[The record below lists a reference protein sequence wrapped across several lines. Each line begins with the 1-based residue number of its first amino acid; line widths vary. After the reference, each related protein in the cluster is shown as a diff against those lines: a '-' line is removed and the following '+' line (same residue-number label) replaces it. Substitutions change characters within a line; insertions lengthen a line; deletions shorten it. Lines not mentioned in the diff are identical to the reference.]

1 MLPGLGKVPDP
12 SAARVIFHVDLDA
25 FFVAVERVL
34 DPSLCGKPV
43 VVGGSPEGRG
53 VVAAASYE
61 ARAFGIRSAMPM
73 SRAVRL
79 CPQLLRVRG
88 SRDAYRRASRAVFG
102 LLRDATPCIQKVSI
116 DEAYLDLSDQ
126 DLVDGRGFETAL
138 KLQHEV
144 KQRFRLDLSIGIAS
158 NRLVAKIASGASK
171 PTGVFEVHPGHEQA
185 FLAPLPVRKLP
196 GIGPATAEHL
206 HTMRIHTLGELVAA
220 EPRLLEA
227 HLGRDVASLQAR
239 ARGIDTS
246 EVRPP
251 QPGSLPKSISHET
264 TFPVD
269 RSAPAFL
276 EQQLAE
282 LLAATTARVRQL
294 EARARTVS
302 VKLRFDDFST
312 QTRDRTL
319 LHAGRA
325 DAEFLPAAVEL
336 LRAMH
341 DGRRPIR
348 LLGVKLA
355 GLEAGTWQPDL
366 FGELAAEGGSKPSEQ
381 ASTEVPN
388 P

>member
-1 MLPGLGKVPDP
+1 VPQGLGKVHDP
-12 SAARVIFHVDLDA
+12 STARVIFHVDLDA

-34 DPSLCGKPV
+34 DPSLYGKPV

-61 ARAFGIRSAMPM
+61 ARAYGVRSAMPM

-79 CPQLLRVRG
+79 CPHLLRVRG

-102 LLRDATPCIQKVSI
+102 LLREATPCIQKVSI

-126 DLVDGRGFETAL
+126 ELVHGRGLETAWN
-138 KLQHEV
+138 LQHEV

-158 NRLVAKIASGASK
+158 NCLVAKIASGASK
-171 PTGVFEVHPGHEQA
+171 PSGVLEVLPGHERA
-185 FLAPLPVRKLP
+185 FLSSLPIRKLP
-196 GIGPATAEHL
+196 GIGPATAERL
-206 HTMRIHTLGELVAA
+206 HAMRIRSLGELVAA

-227 HLGRDVASLQAR
+227 RLGRGVESLQAR
-239 ARGIDTS
+239 ARGEDATP
-246 EVRPP
+246 VRPA

-269 RSAPAFL
+269 RSARNFL

-282 LLAATTARVRQL
+282 LLAATTARVRKL
-294 EARARTVS
+294 DARARTVS
-302 VKLRFDDFST
+302 VKLRFDDFTT

-319 LHAGRA
+319 IRPGREDA
-325 DAEFLPAAVEL
+325 DFLPAATEL

-366 FGELAAEGGSKPSEQ
+366 FAELATEGGSELPDQ
-381 ASTEVPN
+381 ASADAPS

>member
-1 MLPGLGKVPDP
+1 MPEPRA
-12 SAARVIFHVDLDA
+12 AARLIFHVDLDA

-61 ARAFGIRSAMPM
+61 ARAFGVRSAMPM

-79 CPQLLRVRG
+79 CPQLVRVRG

-102 LLRDATPCIQKVSI
+102 LLREASPCIQKVSI

-126 DLVDGRGFETAL
+126 ERAQGRGFDTAVQ
-138 KLQHEV
+138 LQREV
-144 KQRFRLDLSIGIAS
+144 RQRFRLDLSIGIAS

-171 PTGVFEVHPGHEQA
+171 PTGVFEVLPGHERA
-185 FLAPLPVRKLP
+185 FLAPLPIRKLP
-196 GIGPATAEHL
+196 GIGPATAERL
-206 HTMRIHTLGELVAA
+206 HAMRIQTLGELVAA

-227 HLGRDVASLQAR
+227 RLGRGVESLQAR
-239 ARGIDTS
+239 ARGVDHS
-246 EVRPP
+246 PVRPP

-269 RSAPAFL
+269 RSARDFL
-276 EQQLAE
+276 DQQLAE
-282 LLAATTARVRQL
+282 LLEATTKRVRKL
-294 EARARTVS
+294 DARARTVS
-302 VKLRFDDFST
+302 VKLRYSDFST

-319 LHAGRA
+319 PRAGRDDA
-325 DAEFLPAAVEL
+325 DFLPAAREL

-366 FGELAAEGGSKPSEQ
+366 FAELAAQAGAEPGDQ
-381 ASTEVPN
+381 ASATTAN

>member
-1 MLPGLGKVPDP
+1 V
-12 SAARVIFHVDLDA
+12 
-25 FFVAVERVL
+25 
-34 DPSLCGKPV
+34 
-43 VVGGSPEGRG
+43 
-53 VVAAASYE
+53 
-61 ARAFGIRSAMPM
+61 RSAMPM

-88 SRDAYRRASRAVFG
+88 SRDAYQRASRAVFG
-102 LLRDATPCIQKVSI
+102 LLREATPCIQKVSI

-126 DLVDGRGFETAL
+126 DLVQGRGFDTAL

-144 KQRFRLDLSIGIAS
+144 KKRFRLDLSIGIAS

-171 PTGVFEVHPGHEQA
+171 PTGVFEVLPGHERA
-185 FLAPLPVRKLP
+185 FLAPLAVRKLP
-196 GIGPATAEHL
+196 GIGPATAERL
-206 HTMRIHTLGELVAA
+206 HAMRIHSLGELVAA

-227 HLGRDVASLQAR
+227 RLGRVVESLQAR
-239 ARGIDTS
+239 ARGVDAS
-246 EVRPP
+246 PVRPP

-269 RSAPAFL
+269 RSARDFL
-276 EQQLAE
+276 ESQLAK

-294 EARARTVS
+294 DARARTVS
-302 VKLRFDDFST
+302 IKLRFEDFTT

-319 LHAGRA
+319 LRA
-325 DAEFLPAAVEL
+325 SRENADFLPAAMDL

-355 GLEAGTWQPDL
+355 GIEAGTWQPDL
-366 FGELAAEGGSKPSEQ
+366 FAKMANEESPEPADQ
-381 ASTEVPN
+381 ASTELPN

>member
-1 MLPGLGKVPDP
+1 MDLGKVHDKT
-12 SAARVIFHVDLDA
+12 SARVIFHVDLDA

-34 DPSLCGKPV
+34 DPSLYGKPV

-61 ARAFGIRSAMPM
+61 ARAYGVRSAMPM
-73 SRAVRL
+73 SRALRL

-88 SRDAYRRASRAVFG
+88 SRDAYRRASRAVFS
-102 LLRDATPCIQKVSI
+102 LLREATPCIQKVSI

-126 DLVDGRGFETAL
+126 ELVEGRGFDTAWR
-138 KLQHEV
+138 LQHEV

-171 PTGVFEVHPGHEQA
+171 PVGVFEVLPGQERA

-196 GIGPATAEHL
+196 GIGPATAERL
-206 HTMRIHTLGELVAA
+206 HAMRIQTLGELVAA

-227 HLGRDVASLQAR
+227 RLGRGVGSLQAR
-239 ARGIDTS
+239 ASGIDTS
-246 EVRPP
+246 PVRPP

-269 RSAPAFL
+269 RSAADFL
-276 EQQLAE
+276 EQQLVK
-282 LLAATTARVRQL
+282 LLAATTARLRQL
-294 EARARTVS
+294 DARARTVS
-302 VKLRFDDFST
+302 VKLRFEDYTT

-319 LHAGRA
+319 LRTGHDDA
-325 DAEFLPAAVEL
+325 DFLPAAREL
-336 LRAMH
+336 LRTMH

-355 GLEAGTWQPDL
+355 GLEVGTWQPDL
-366 FGELAAEGGSKPSEQ
+366 FAGLAGENGPEAPNQAPSGFAKP
-381 ASTEVPN
+381 
-388 P
+388 

>member
-1 MLPGLGKVPDP
+1 
-12 SAARVIFHVDLDA
+12 VIFHVDLDA

-34 DPSLCGKPV
+34 DPSLYGKPV

-61 ARAFGIRSAMPM
+61 ARAYGVRSAMPM
-73 SRAVRL
+73 SRALRL

-102 LLRDATPCIQKVSI
+102 LLREATPFIQKVSI
-116 DEAYLDLSDQ
+116 DEAYLDLSGQ
-126 DLVDGRGFETAL
+126 ALVEGRGFDTAV

-171 PTGVFEVHPGHEQA
+171 PSGVFEVLPGHERA

-196 GIGPATAEHL
+196 GIGPATAERL
-206 HTMRIHTLGELVAA
+206 HAMRIHSLGELVAA

-227 HLGRDVASLQAR
+227 RLGRGVESLQAR
-239 ARGIDTS
+239 ASGVDAS
-246 EVRPP
+246 PVRPP

-269 RSAPAFL
+269 RSAREFL
-276 EQQLAE
+276 EQQLAK
-282 LLAATTARVRQL
+282 LLAATTARVREL
-294 EARARTVS
+294 DARARTVS
-302 VKLRFDDFST
+302 IKLRFEDFTT

-319 LHAGRA
+319 LRAGR
-325 DAEFLPAAVEL
+325 DDIDFLPAAKEML
-336 LRAMH
+336 GAMH

-355 GLEAGTWQPDL
+355 GLEVGTWQPDL
-366 FGELAAEGGSKPSEQ
+366 FGEDTHENGPESSGQ
-381 ASTEVPN
+381 APTALRN

>member
-1 MLPGLGKVPDP
+1 MHDP

-34 DPSLCGKPV
+34 DPSLYGKPV

-61 ARAFGIRSAMPM
+61 ARAFGVRSAMPM

-79 CPQLLRVRG
+79 CPKLVRVRG

-102 LLRDATPCIQKVSI
+102 LLREATPCIQKVSI

-126 DLVDGRGFETAL
+126 ELVQGSGFETAL

-171 PTGVFEVHPGHEQA
+171 PTGVFEVLPGHERA

-196 GIGPATAEHL
+196 GIGPATAERL
-206 HTMRIHTLGELVAA
+206 HAMRIHTLGELVAA
-220 EPRLLEA
+220 EARVLEA
-227 HLGRDVASLQAR
+227 HLGRGVESLQAR
-239 ARGIDTS
+239 ARGEDS
-246 EVRPP
+246 SLVRPP

-269 RSAPAFL
+269 RSAREFL
-276 EQQLAE
+276 DQQLAE

-294 EARARTVS
+294 DARARTVS
-302 VKLRFDDFST
+302 VKLRFEDFTT

-319 LHAGRA
+319 IRAGRE
-325 DAEFLPAAVEL
+325 DSDFLPAAREL

-366 FGELAAEGGSKPSEQ
+366 FAGTASEGGLKHAHQ
-381 ASTEVPN
+381 ASTEAPN

>member
-1 MLPGLGKVPDP
+1 VHDP

-34 DPSLCGKPV
+34 DPSLYGKPV
-43 VVGGSPEGRG
+43 VVGGSPDGRG

-61 ARAFGIRSAMPM
+61 ARAYGVRSAMPM
-73 SRAVRL
+73 SRALRL
-79 CPQLLRVRG
+79 CPNLLRVRG

-102 LLRDATPCIQKVSI
+102 LLREATPCIQKVSI

-126 DLVDGRGFETAL
+126 EMLQGRGFDTAVQ
-138 KLQHEV
+138 LQHEV

-171 PTGVFEVHPGHEQA
+171 PTGVFEVLPGHERA

-196 GIGPATAEHL
+196 GIGPATAERL
-206 HTMRIHTLGELVAA
+206 LAMRIHSLGELVAA

-227 HLGRDVASLQAR
+227 RLGRGVESLQAR
-239 ARGIDTS
+239 ARGEDAS
-246 EVRPP
+246 PVRPP

-269 RSAPAFL
+269 RSARDFL

-302 VKLRFDDFST
+302 VKLRFDDFTT

-319 LHAGRA
+319 VRAGREDA
-325 DAEFLPAAVEL
+325 DFLPAAREL
-336 LRAMH
+336 LRTMH

-355 GLEAGTWQPDL
+355 GFEAGIWQPEL
-366 FGELAAEGGSKPSEQ
+366 FALRAAEDRSEVSDQ
-381 ASTEVPN
+381 DRAGATN